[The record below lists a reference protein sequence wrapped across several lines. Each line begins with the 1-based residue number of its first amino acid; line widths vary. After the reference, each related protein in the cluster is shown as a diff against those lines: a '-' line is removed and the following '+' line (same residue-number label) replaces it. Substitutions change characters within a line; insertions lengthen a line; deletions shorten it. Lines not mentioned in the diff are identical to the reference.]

1 MLAARVCG
9 AFSLSVMVVALG
21 CGSGTEPKGSPGK
34 PLPVTPL
41 SSVFIND
48 GNGQI
53 GAPGS
58 TLPTQLSVQVI
69 KNQAPVA
76 GASVTFAVIKGTAT
90 LAPAVA
96 TSDANGV
103 AGTTVTLGT
112 ASGPVVITA
121 TVAGLESN
129 LVAVFNVGAS
139 LTAVGTP
146 ACQTGTPAAP
156 AVGATLTDL
165 TGSGIC
171 LSGGASGATYALV
184 AFYGNPDSSQVA
196 PITVQST
203 GGVTPVTLA
212 SISPVFNAAPSV
224 SFSRTRSNRLQ
235 ASFDNHLR
243 TMSRRELTSRI
254 PGARQFVRERAA
266 STASFSTLPNNPAL
280 GSIVTLNANG
290 NDACTTPINVAAR
303 VVAVSN
309 LAIVVADTANPAG
322 GFTNAEYQS
331 FATTFDT
338 LVAPIDTLNFG
349 APSDVDLNGKTII
362 FFTKEVN
369 RLTPRGSNGVVGGF
383 FFERD
388 LFPTADTP
396 SLQGCTTS
404 NFAEMYYS
412 LVPDPTGQFSD
423 IRTKQSVLNL
433 TPGTLVHEFQHLIN
447 AGRRLYANNADAF
460 EDVWLNEGLSHI
472 AEELLYYHV
481 AGLTPRQNITTA
493 IIGSTPAQVNA
504 FNNYQGDNTG
514 RYEIFLGKPNQT
526 SVYAGNDSLETRG
539 ATWNLLRYLADH
551 RGTTGDADT
560 WKQLDNT
567 ALTGQQNIAHVF
579 GTNYLTQIRD
589 WATSV
594 FADDLAGQTDVR
606 FSQPSWNYRQIF
618 PRLVD
623 NNGNPLNQYP
633 LAVVPLSDAAP
644 ANVSIDAGGA
654 AYIRFSVPANTSGSI
669 NWSTNGLPVSPLIQ
683 FSVVRSQ

>member
-9 AFSLSVMVVALG
+9 AFSASLMVVAVA
-21 CGSGTEPKGSPGK
+21 CHSGTEPGQTNSHQ
-34 PLPVTPL
+34 LTLAPL
-41 SSVFIND
+41 SSVFID
-48 GNGQI
+48 TGNAQI

-58 TLPTQLSVQVI
+58 TLPVPLSVQVI

-76 GASVTFAVIKGTAT
+76 GVSVTFAVAKGTAT

-96 TSDANGV
+96 TTDVNGV
-103 AGTTVTLGT
+103 AASTVTLGST
-112 ASGPVVITA
+112 PGPIVITA
-121 TVAGLESN
+121 TVAGLETN
-129 LVAVFNVGAS
+129 LVAVFNVGAT
-139 LTAVGTP
+139 LPAVGAP
-146 ACQTGTPAAP
+146 ACTGTSPATP

-184 AFYGNPDSSQVA
+184 AFYANPDSSQVA
-196 PITVQST
+196 PITVQSA
-203 GGVTPVTLA
+203 GGVTGVTSA
-212 SISPVFNAAPSV
+212 SV
-224 SFSRTRSNRLQ
+224 SPLINSGPTLNSRPPRASRLQ
-235 ASFDNHLR
+235 ESFDNRLR
-243 TMSRRELTSRI
+243 VISRRELTSRI
-254 PGARQFVRERAA
+254 PGAREFVRQRAA
-266 STASFSTLPNNPAL
+266 SRASFSLIPSNPQI
-280 GSIVTLNANG
+280 GSIFTLNANG
-290 NDACTTPINVAAR
+290 NNACDSPINVAAR

-322 GFTNAEYQS
+322 GFTDAEYAS
-331 FATTFDT
+331 FAATFDT
-338 LVAPIDTLNFG
+338 LISPLDVKNFG

-369 RLTPRGSNGVVGGF
+369 KLTPRGSGGVVGGF

-388 LFPTADTP
+388 LFPTADTQF
-396 SLQGCTTS
+396 LQGCPAS

-412 LVPDPTGQFSD
+412 LVPDPNGLFSD
-423 IRTKQSVLNL
+423 PRQKQDVQNL

-447 AGRRLYANNADAF
+447 AGRRLYATNADAF
-460 EDVWLNEGLSHI
+460 EDVWLNEGLSHS

-493 IIGSTPAQVNA
+493 IIGSSPAQVNA

-539 ATWNLLRYLADH
+539 ATWNLLRYLVDH
-551 RGTTGDADT
+551 TSVPDSASF
-560 WKQLDNT
+560 QALDNT

-594 FADDLAGQTDVR
+594 FADDLTGQTDVR

-623 NNGNPLNQYP
+623 NNGNPLNSYP
-633 LAVVPLSDAAP
+633 LTVFPLADATP
-644 ANVSIDAGGA
+644 VNVSVNAGGA
-654 AYIRFSVPANTSGSI
+654 AYIRFAVPANASASI
-669 NWSTNGLPVSPLIQ
+669 NWSSNGLPASPLIQ
-683 FSVVRSQ
+683 FTVVRSQ